1 MTGFGIVIIM
11 QLLFLCFEGVA
22 DPVPKKVKVISNGEG
37 GGTEREEVV
46 EGSFVIKGI
55 ESKEALIGILICP
68 TNTGI
73 FIETTK
79 GSVGGSRVESVG
91 RYL

>member
-22 DPVPKKVKVISNGEG
+22 DPVPRKVKVISNGEG

-46 EGSFVIKGI
+46 EGSFVMEGR
-55 ESKEALIGILICP
+55 EALCGLLISP
-68 TNTGI
+68 TNT
-73 FIETTK
+73 
-79 GSVGGSRVESVG
+79 
-91 RYL
+91 